1 MHRLGD
7 DEADVMGEAVRQPR
21 AASARR
27 DRHDANVVFTQTSP
41 SRTSTGQVGTSSA
54 HRSKVQPLSRSK
66 RAWCQ

>member
-7 DEADVMGEAVRQPR
+7 DETEVVREAVRKPPMPVR
-21 AASARR
+21 GGIGMMK
-27 DRHDANVVFTQTSP
+27 VVFTQTSP
-41 SRTSTGQVGTSSA
+41 LHTSTGQIGTSSA